1 MRKYYKYIILFE
13 ILLLII
19 VVLIGKNYKNKEVKT
34 NETEGE
40 EVVVEEMNSIFSILP
55 YEEESICV
63 YYYPDSGVLEIQI
76 NSSPYDINVEY
87 ALSILHKYKET
98 KDYTASDVRIVTPSF
113 MMNE

>member
-1 MRKYYKYIILFE
+1 MRKYYKYIIIVE
-13 ILLLII
+13 IILLILVII
-19 VVLIGKNYKNKEVKT
+19 IGKNYKTSKVI
-34 NETEGE
+34 ETSDDVITGE
-40 EVVVEEMNSIFSILP
+40 ELDSIFSILP

-98 KDYTASDVRIVTPSF
+98 KDYTAEDVRIVTPSF

>member
-1 MRKYYKYIILFE
+1 MKAKTDLQHLLADLGVLNEKQIEIIYIP
-13 ILLLII
+13 
-19 VVLIGKNYKNKEVKT
+19 
-34 NETEGE
+34 E
-40 EVVVEEMNSIFSILP
+40 ELLP

-98 KDYTASDVRIVTPSF
+98 KDYTAEDVRIVTPSF